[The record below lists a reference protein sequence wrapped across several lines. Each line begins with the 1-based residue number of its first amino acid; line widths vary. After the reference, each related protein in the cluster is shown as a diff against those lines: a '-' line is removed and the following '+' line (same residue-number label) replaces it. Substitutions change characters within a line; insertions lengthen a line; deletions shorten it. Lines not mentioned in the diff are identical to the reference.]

1 MNTDTPETDATT
13 CLRCAES
20 DRNFRA
26 ALRVIA
32 NLEETIHRMD
42 FQKKLN
48 RECIDQIT
56 ARTKERDEARAQLD
70 AERALTDRLAGALR
84 ELRDAEWLT
93 MPGRANDIVEAAL
106 TTLNQQEP

>member
-1 MNTDTPETDATT
+1 MTDTPETDATT

-56 ARTKERDEARAQLD
+56 ARTKERDEARAQLA
-70 AERALTDRLAGALR
+70 AERELADRLALALKMTR
-84 ELRDAEWLT
+84 WDSPVTCKKALAAWK
-93 MPGRANDIVEAAL
+93 EAR
-106 TTLNQQEP
+106 NES